1 MRWET
6 KKIRVT
12 HFIVTL
18 LWWSGTSPTKLLG
31 IPVSSTLLT
40 LSYFLL
46 LEKLGVE
53 LRKEKYF
60 YILAA
65 PWILWEFPSDF
76 ISDVL
81 HLSAKIWPLG
91 PIWK

>member
-1 MRWET
+1 MHWET
-6 KKIRVT
+6 ESSVWLT
-12 HFIVTL
+12 FLSLHCGGL
-18 LWWSGTSPTKLLG
+18 EPALQQLPG
-31 IPVSSTLLT
+31 IPVSSTLLI
-40 LSYFLL
+40 LPYFLL

-53 LRKEKYF
+53 LGKEKYF

-76 ISDVL
+76 VSDVL